1 MSTGKRVGYSHRRAV
16 TGRKPAQ
23 SGKSRGK
30 RQQPVGKSPR
40 RMLQLLVS
48 AALLMTVVV
57 VKFAMPDVMQQYS
70 GALLRLMGED
80 TDFVEAFSAVGRAVG
95 GEELA
100 TAVNDAYVA
109 VFGGGEVPDTTSADR
124 TAVVYGD
131 GTTPEIVNMLQQV
144 LGFDYQRPVAGQ
156 ITSRFGFRDHP
167 LEDSERFHYG
177 IDLACEEGE
186 VICTFADGRVTTV
199 AESADL
205 GKYVVVAH
213 ADGYSTLYAHCSRIN
228 ASSGQVVRMGEPIAE
243 AGDTGEAT
251 GVHLHFELHQNNLY
265 LNPVYYVS

>member
-1 MSTGKRVGYSHRRAV
+1 MPSGKRVGSSCRAAV
-16 TGRKPAQ
+16 TGTKAAQ
-23 SGKSRGK
+23 SARNRGK
-30 RQQPVGKSPR
+30 RQQPVKKSPR
-40 RMLQLLVS
+40 RFWQLLISSV
-48 AALLMTVVV
+48 LLTAVVV
-57 VKFAMPDVMQQYS
+57 VKVTMPNVMQQYG

-100 TAVNDAYVA
+100 TAFNDAYVA
-109 VFGGGEVPDTTSADR
+109 VFGGGEVVDTTATDR

-144 LGFDYQRPVAGQ
+144 LGFDYQRPVTGE
-156 ITSRFGFRDHP
+156 ITSQFGFRDHP
-167 LEDSERFHYG
+167 MEGSERFHYG

-186 VICTFADGRVTTV
+186 VICAFADGTVTTV

-205 GKYVVVAH
+205 GNYVVVAH

-228 ASSGQVVRMGEPIAE
+228 ASSGQTVRMGDPIAE